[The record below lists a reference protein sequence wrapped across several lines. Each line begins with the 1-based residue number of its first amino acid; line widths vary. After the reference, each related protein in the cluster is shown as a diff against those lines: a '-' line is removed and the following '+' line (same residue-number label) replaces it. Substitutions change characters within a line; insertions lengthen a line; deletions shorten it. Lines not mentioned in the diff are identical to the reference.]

1 MRLRGGVL
9 SSTCDY
15 LRSLLCL
22 HKLLRL
28 LRWRYTT
35 CPTELVLRNN
45 LIHAQIC
52 NLFRRKQI
60 IRLYIACA
68 IVHIVVILL

>member
-45 LIHAQIC
+45 LIHAQIG

-60 IRLYIACA
+60 IRLHCSA